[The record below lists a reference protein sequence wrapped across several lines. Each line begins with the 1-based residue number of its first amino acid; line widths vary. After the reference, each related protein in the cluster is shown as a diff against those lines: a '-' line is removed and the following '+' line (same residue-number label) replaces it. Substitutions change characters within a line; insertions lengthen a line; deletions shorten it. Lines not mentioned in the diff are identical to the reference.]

1 MPIVQF
7 APFSSLIQPSLWH
20 KLTDLKI
27 DVLQLSDAAV
37 PISGSYSIGRTVK
50 DRESGQEIALGCNL
64 TVGAESFDGSYKSV
78 SNTNVQMF
86 LLILKRDIGVHLA
99 LYQSQAL

>member
-37 PISGSYSIGRTVK
+37 PVSGSYSIGRTVK
-50 DRESGQEIALGCNL
+50 DRESGQEFALGCNL
-64 TVGAESFDGSYKSV
+64 TVGAESFDESYKWV
-78 SNTNVQMF
+78 PKTNDADVF
-86 LLILKRDIGVHLA
+86 LI
-99 LYQSQAL
+99 